1 MELHADLSI
10 DIFCLPSRLQVG
22 EHGHGIPLGYYKKAN
37 QWAELIPLESTVL
50 ERKELITKA
59 VHEAAEFL

>member
-10 DIFCLPSRLQVG
+10 DIFCLPCRLQVG
-22 EHGHGIPLGYYKKAN
+22 EHGHGIPFGYYKKAN
-37 QWAELIPLESTVL
+37 QWAELITVL
-50 ERKELITKA
+50 EKKELITKA